1 MESITVLI
9 LIEKA
14 FYCNLAKWMS
24 GISALKSWRSS
35 CRVRLHTFG
44 TLLHKS
50 HVSFLSILFVFNHLL
65 GSCLLIKDD
74 LCSFGR
80 VMAELELLQCT
91 IWVGRSSFLLLPIGS
106 YVTNKHQLFPPLLF
120 LLLCSFSFPTISFY
134 ASPFSRS
141 LSVCCTFLNGL
152 FCVVFQKLAF
162 FAAADLIKA
171 SLRSLCNYLHFI
183 PVLFVSFLTFPPLYY
198 YLPRGWHILKLNR
211 RCLVWIRVQI
221 GKDVGQNLQSK
232 SHSKNRSYWVMQL
245 PKEGPFPKLCF
256 EVCLFECCI

>member
-14 FYCNLAKWMS
+14 FYCNLARWMS
-24 GISALKSWRSS
+24 RISALKSWRSS

-80 VMAELELLQCT
+80 VTVRVRIAAVHHLSRQKQLFVAPLCY
-91 IWVGRSSFLLLPIGS
+91 GS
-106 YVTNKHQLFPPLLF
+106 YVTNKHQLFPRLLF
-120 LLLCSFSFPTISFY
+120 LLCSFSFPTISFY
-134 ASPFSRS
+134 ASPFTQS
-141 LSVCCTFLNGL
+141 LPFCCTLNGH
-152 FCVVFQKLAF
+152 FCFVFQKLTF
-162 FAAADLIKA
+162 FATADLIKA
-171 SLRSLCNYLHFI
+171 PLRSLCNYLHFI

-198 YLPRGWHILKLNR
+198 YLARGWHILKLNR

-232 SHSKNRSYWVMQL
+232 SHSKNRSY
-245 PKEGPFPKLCF
+245 
-256 EVCLFECCI
+256 